1 MASAANLS
9 PIVDVDIVV
18 QDRAPSAPSFN
29 TAILLGYHTAWL
41 DDYVR
46 EYAEADDMLDD
57 GFTATHPLY
66 LMAQNFKAIEGAP
79 DTFKIGRLASV
90 PTQVIELTP
99 ASAAQGFVYKGGE
112 IGGLSW
118 TYTVPGSATIASVCT
133 AIAAIITGLTAGTTA
148 SGSSGTKIVCT
159 AGTPGALIS
168 FVPGKGIKMLDVTAD
183 AGFANDIALIK
194 AEDPDWY
201 GMAMT
206 MTSRVYNKALALFA
220 QANSKVACLMSA
232 DWNLADATVT
242 TGDVGSELLAL
253 SYTRMWGIF
262 HNYIGGSEWANA
274 AWLSDTLHY
283 EPGNATAALKT
294 LPGISADNLTPGQL
308 SGIEAKRW
316 SSYIVRGSTAVTF
329 ESYTPFGRFI
339 DVTRF
344 VDWLTV
350 TMQLDVFT
358 VLINNPKVPYT
369 ASGISQIKGAIL
381 GTLKKG
387 QTAPNNGLAD
397 DTDPTVTIAPVAEQA
412 TSDRAQRRLKQIKWS
427 ARLSGALH
435 GVSISG
441 TLSV

>member
-1 MASAANLS
+1 
-9 PIVDVDIVV
+9 
-18 QDRAPSAPSFN
+18 
-29 TAILLGYHTAWL
+29 
-41 DDYVR
+41 
-46 EYAEADDMLDD
+46 
-57 GFTATHPLY
+57 
-66 LMAQNFKAIEGAP
+66 
-79 DTFKIGRLASV
+79 
-90 PTQVIELTP
+90 
-99 ASAAQGFVYKGGE
+99 
-112 IGGLSW
+112 
-118 TYTVPGSATIASVCT
+118 
-133 AIAAIITGLTAGTTA
+133 
-148 SGSSGTKIVCT
+148 
-159 AGTPGALIS
+159 
-168 FVPGKGIKMLDVTAD
+168 
-183 AGFANDIALIK
+183 
-194 AEDPDWY
+194 
-201 GMAMT
+201 
-206 MTSRVYNKALALFA
+206 
-220 QANSKVACLMSA
+220 
-232 DWNLADATVT
+232 
-242 TGDVGSELLAL
+242 
-253 SYTRMWGIF
+253 
-262 HNYIGGSEWANA
+262 
-274 AWLSDTLHY
+274 LSDTLHY

-316 SSYIVRGSTAVTF
+316 SSYIVRGSAAVTF